1 MEALF
6 DEIDIIDGH
15 THIASSKSFLP
26 EFYKPIT
33 ENAVTAMK
41 SYFPKL
47 NEKVIAEK
55 LEGLYEDHDAEK
67 FKSSMDKARVK
78 KAVLLLPDFTY
89 AFCRELSELK
99 EQIERHLQI
108 IRNSPDRFYL
118 MIGVDPRWG
127 REGFELFSEYA
138 EKGLIQ
144 GMKVYTP
151 CGYYPADP
159 AMEPYYELCTE
170 KKLPVLFHTGP
181 TSAVF
186 PFKYSDVKYVDDV
199 AYKYKEM
206 NIILAHGGVIDV
218 DSAVALCSF
227 RPNVYLDFS
236 GYICSLDPRGLE
248 AAMRDLFRRK
258 INHKIIFGTDWPIG
272 GYKNTY
278 ESMVNMLLKQDSA
291 ILSDLSKPE
300 LKMIFNETIQ
310 RLMGTI

>member
-1 MEALF
+1 METIY
-6 DEIDIIDGH
+6 DEIDIIDAH
-15 THIASSKSFLP
+15 THIASSKSFSA

-33 ENAVTAMK
+33 DNAVTAMK

-47 NEKVIAEK
+47 NEKVMTEK
-55 LEGLYEDHDAEK
+55 MERLYEDHDAEK

-78 KAVLLLPDFTY
+78 KAVILLPDFTY
-89 AFCRELSELK
+89 AFGKNLMELK

-108 IRNSPDRFYL
+108 IQNSADRFYL

-127 REGFELFSEYA
+127 KDGFELFSVYA

-151 CGYYPADP
+151 CGFYHADP
-159 AMEPYYELCTE
+159 AMDPYYELCME
-170 KKLPVLFHTGP
+170 KNLPVLFHTGP

-186 PFKYSDVKYVDDV
+186 PFKYSDVKYIDDV
-199 AYKYKEM
+199 AYKYKKM

-218 DSAVALCSF
+218 DNAVVLCSF

-236 GYICSLDPRGLE
+236 GYICSFDPRGQE
-248 AAMRDLFRRK
+248 AALRDLFHKK

-278 ESMVNMLLKQDSA
+278 ESMVNMLLKQGSP
-291 ILSDLSKPE
+291 IFNDLSKSE
-300 LKMIFNETIQ
+300 LKMIFSENIL
-310 RLMGTI
+310 RLMGNV